1 MSVTVRVEYQYCQH
15 GKKAVQT
22 GNDLVT
28 VSENTN
34 SAILATLRLLHPR
47 WESIKVLS
55 ASLATPPEATPSETT
70 SPATTSSN

>member
-22 GNDLVT
+22 GSDVLT
-28 VSENTN
+28 VSEDTR
-34 SAILATLRLLHPR
+34 SAILAMLRLLHPR

-55 ASLATPPEATPSETT
+55 TSSTAPSE
-70 SPATTSSN
+70 ATSSN

>member
-22 GNDLVT
+22 GSDELT
-28 VSENTN
+28 VSEDTR
-34 SAILATLRLLHPR
+34 SAILAMLRLLHPR

-55 ASLATPPEATPSETT
+55 TSSTSPSE
-70 SPATTSSN
+70 AISSK

>member
-22 GNDLVT
+22 GSDVLT
-28 VSENTN
+28 VSEDTK
-34 SAILATLRLLHPR
+34 SAILAMLRLLHPR

-55 ASLATPPEATPSETT
+55 TSPTTPSETT
-70 SPATTSSN
+70 SSS